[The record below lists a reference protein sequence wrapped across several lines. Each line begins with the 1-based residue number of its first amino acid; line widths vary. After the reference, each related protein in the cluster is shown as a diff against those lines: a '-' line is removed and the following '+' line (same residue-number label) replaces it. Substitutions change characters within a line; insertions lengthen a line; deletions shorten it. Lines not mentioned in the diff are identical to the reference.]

1 MASNRIQTT
10 VNISSDAVEA
20 LDALSKA
27 SSVSRS
33 RLVDLAL
40 RRFIRWADP
49 VRPQDLKLIADYEV
63 SEPTSSFLRRR
74 TTTMPP
80 AVPNNGDDEDEYE
93 APVMPRAPRV
103 PVAPETPRPDTKQ
116 VEVNV
121 RRSKGQ
127 RPPRGEQ

>member
-1 MASNRIQTT
+1 MANHRQGNRIQTT

-27 SSVSRS
+27 STVSRS

-63 SEPTSSFLRRR
+63 NEPTAGFLRRR

-80 AVPNNGDDEDEYE
+80 PPVNGDEDHEADTEEDYE
-93 APVMPRAPRV
+93 AE
-103 PVAPETPRPDTKQ
+103 ETPDPVIIPKAPKPP

-121 RRSKGQ
+121 RR
-127 RPPRGEQ
+127 RRGERPR

>member
-1 MASNRIQTT
+1 MARIQTT
-10 VNISSDAVEA
+10 VNISSEAVEA

-27 SSVSRS
+27 STVSRS

-63 SEPTSSFLRRR
+63 NEPTAGFLRRR

-80 AVPNNGDDEDEYE
+80 APINGDEEEDD
-93 APVMPRAPRV
+93 RAPE
-103 PVAPETPRPDTKQ
+103 PVVPRPPP
-116 VEVNV
+116 VPEYRGPEVQV
-121 RRSKGQ
+121 RRRRGQ
-127 RPPRGEQ
+127 RPKGQ

>member
-1 MASNRIQTT
+1 MANHRQGNRIQTT

-27 SSVSRS
+27 STVSRS

-63 SEPTSSFLRRR
+63 NEPTAGFLRRR

-80 AVPNNGDDEDEYE
+80 PPVNGDENGDEADEYDDE
-93 APVMPRAPRV
+93 EQHIPPPPAAPKPV
-103 PVAPETPRPDTKQ
+103 P
-116 VEVNV
+116 EVVV
-121 RRSKGQ
+121 RR
-127 RPPRGEQ
+127 RRGERPR